1 MDLLSSAVQTAA
13 GTLISQL
20 THPVMETPVTRQ
32 PITFHLYAPSLSLCV
47 SQVEQAAVRDA
58 GDDIP
63 VKPPVLRPLDR
74 QLAEHK
80 DVTKSVTQCFLSLVC
95 QIKYIRKLHF

>member
-1 MDLLSSAVQTAA
+1 MDLLSPAVQTAA
-13 GTLISQL
+13 GTS
-20 THPVMETPVTRQ
+20 VVFRRTPVTGQ
-32 PITFHLYAPSLSLCV
+32 PITFQCYSLW
-47 SQVEQAAVRDA
+47 QVEQAAVRDA

-80 DVTKSVTQCFLSLVC
+80 DVTKSVQQSS
-95 QIKYIRKLHF
+95 H